1 MVCVGDFNARIRS
14 KGAANLVSPGCI
26 NQIRMSQDQITNAR
40 GRKFLQILEEH
51 ELTILNGRSPG
62 DDNGAVTFVTK
73 NGSSCIDLCLANLN
87 TLCEVKNFEILSW
100 PYSHHFPLCLKLG
113 QEIEKKF
120 ITTSTLKWREN
131 CKSSYQ
137 LQVEQKVK
145 NTTEVEQINRAILDV
160 AKCIGMTSNNLK
172 PISKS
177 WFDKECSNARK
188 LTNENFKSARRSGWM
203 EASRIIYL
211 HSKCAYKKLLQDKKA
226 AHLRMSQNRINNCKN
241 PQEFWKTVRSL
252 RRVPTAANQ
261 VNSEGWFNFYKKI
274 LPPRSSPI
282 PIAYEPHK
290 YLANY
295 KRNNE

>member
-160 AKCIGMTSNNLK
+160 AKCIDDSSGSSKSLFIRHPERLSLEVDFELLNQSNLK
-172 PISKS
+172 LGLDWTPLPGFF
-177 WFDKECSNARK
+177 WRK
-188 LTNENFKSARRSGWM
+188 RSHF
-203 EASRIIYL
+203 ATIIN
-211 HSKCAYKKLLQDKKA
+211 
-226 AHLRMSQNRINNCKN
+226 LRKIYNGALRKN
-241 PQEFWKTVRSL
+241 LPQIW
-252 RRVPTAANQ
+252 
-261 VNSEGWFNFYKKI
+261 
-274 LPPRSSPI
+274 
-282 PIAYEPHK
+282 
-290 YLANY
+290 
-295 KRNNE
+295 